1 MWQIRTIKP
10 MMPFRYLASGGVSMR
25 SLMPGWT
32 FNLWRGI
39 ETALLPFMD
48 SLAMFAYILLEKRDQ
63 NRSTQFR
70 GV

>member
-1 MWQIRTIKP
+1 
-10 MMPFRYLASGGVSMR
+10 MR